1 MCHVIHLRRFFA
13 IIVRPRLLLVE
24 LNFSENL
31 MGDIEIPYIC
41 AIILELKDVLEKLHL
56 NENGITL
63 IGAQTLGTALARMQ
77 TMKVLRLNNNHIGT
91 RGAEAI
97 CSVSSNPQRERGS
110 LFCLPACLHMNDC
123 LLVMRMSCVIYDMF
137 VRTAERIAILLHFF
151 TPQMVSHF
159 ELLAS
164 DVLLLVILFL
174 AGACR
179 EPNYTVHL
187 SE

>member
-41 AIILELKDVLEKLHL
+41 AILLELKDVLEKLHL

-63 IGAQTLGTALARMQ
+63 NGAQTLGAALARMQ
-77 TMKVLRLNNNHIGT
+77 TMKVLRLNNNPIGT

-97 CSVSSNPQRERGS
+97 CSVSSNPQRERES
-110 LFCLPACLHMNDC
+110 LFCLVAYLHMNDC
-123 LLVMRMSCVIYDMF
+123 LLLMRMSCAIYDTF
-137 VRTAERIAILLHFF
+137 VSTAERFAILLNLF
-151 TPQMVSHF
+151 TPQMVPRF

-164 DVLLLVILFL
+164 DVLLLAILL
-174 AGACR
+174 AGACC

>member
-13 IIVRPRLLLVE
+13 IIVRPRLLLVD

-97 CSVSSNPQRERGS
+97 CSVSSNPQRERES
-110 LFCLPACLHMNDC
+110 LFCLLACLHMNDC
-123 LLVMRMSCVIYDMF
+123 LLVMRMSCVI
-137 VRTAERIAILLHFF
+137 VSTAERFAILLNLFSS
-151 TPQMVSHF
+151 QVVSRF
-159 ELLAS
+159 ALLAS
-164 DVLLLVILFL
+164 DVLLLMILSL
-174 AGACR
+174 AGACC